1 MPKERIDKLLSHQ
14 GFGSRKD
21 IKRLLR
27 SAEVLLNGK
36 RIYDP
41 SLGIDPDSDELS
53 LDGERVSFQREVYLM
68 MNKIAHTVSASKDG
82 EHQTVFDLLA
92 PEYRTPYL
100 QEKLHLVGRLDM
112 DTEGLLLF
120 TTDGAL
126 THRLISPKS
135 HIDKTYF
142 VMLEREFTPEEQ
154 ADVARRFE
162 EGIAVGP
169 DDNDP
174 GFTCQPA
181 RVRFPGEG
189 EIKAAL
195 ENASVDDILHRVQ
208 SLAECKGGRD
218 AGFAGAETGKGAD
231 AVRQEGGGIEGLL
244 RHARF
249 AILTI
254 TEGKYHQVK
263 RMFTAVGNRVVFLKR
278 LSMGRLALD
287 GSLKAG
293 EYRPLTE
300 EEIALLS

>member
-1 MPKERIDKLLSHQ
+1 MAKERIDKLLSHQ

-27 SAEVLLNGK
+27 SHEVLLNGK
-36 RIYDP
+36 QIFDP
-41 SLGIDPDSDELS
+41 SLGIDLDTDELS
-53 LDGERVSFQREVYLM
+53 VDGQAVTFQREIYLM
-68 MNKIAHTVSASKDG
+68 MNKIAHTVSANKDG

-142 VMLEREFTPEEQ
+142 VMLEREFSEDQQ

-181 RVRFPGEG
+181 RVRFPEEG
-189 EIKAAL
+189 EINSAL
-195 ENASVDDILHRVQ
+195 EKSSVDEVCQRLWNGDI
-208 SLAECKGGRD
+208 EM
-218 AGFAGAETGKGAD
+218 
-231 AVRQEGGGIEGLL
+231 L
-244 RHARF
+244 RRPARF

-263 RMFTAVGNRVVFLKR
+263 RMFTAVGNKVVFLKR
-278 LSMGRLALD
+278 LAMGQLVLD
-287 GSLKAG
+287 GTLKPG
-293 EYRPLTE
+293 EYRLLNKTE
-300 EEIALLS
+300 LALLR